1 VSERRAC
8 AVVGQPRATQRYEP
22 REPDDEKPLVRR
34 MKELSAEHPRYGYRR
49 VWALLR
55 AEKFRVNR
63 KRVHRLWRREGLRVP
78 RKQRKRRRLGNGG
91 NSCTRRKALHPDH
104 VWSYDFVMDQTS
116 DGRRLKLLP
125 VVDEF
130 TRECL
135 AIEVERHFTAA
146 DVVATLKYLFELRGA
161 PRFIRS
167 DNGPEFIADAVK
179 AWLERSGCGT
189 LYIEPGSPSRGSRLI
204 PLLWENAYVESF
216 NGKLEDELL
225 NREQFATLEEAKV
238 LVEDHR
244 LDHNHR
250 RPHSALGYLTPAA
263 FAASHTKK
271 AKKECREYTACGGG
285 TPLRK
290 TPRPSR
296 RCLLAGEQ
304 GSAGNSHSAW
314 YEEWGQV
321 RGGGGGGGGVRA
333 RNNSKNAVAPAVLL
347 FVFARAREHDDDY
360 DYDYVGYCSSI
371 EDSKARPSGLGPPDD
386 YRHHRR
392 RTELR

>member
-1 VSERRAC
+1 VTERLGVSERRAC
-8 AVVGQPRATQRYEP
+8 VVVGQPRGTQRYEP
-22 REPDDEKPLVRR
+22 KEAGDEKPLVKR

-78 RKQRKRRRLGNGG
+78 TRQRKRRSLGHGK
-91 NSCTRRKALHPDH
+91 NSCTRRKAGYPDH

-161 PRFIRS
+161 PAFIRS

-179 AWLERSGCGT
+179 AWLKDGGCGT
-189 LYIEPGSPSRGSRLI
+189 LYIEPGSP
-204 PLLWENAYVESF
+204 WENAYVESF

-225 NREQFATLEEAKV
+225 NREQFQTLKEAKV

-244 LDHNHR
+244 LDYNHR
-250 RPHSALGYLTPAA
+250 RPHSSLNYQTPAA
-263 FAASHTKK
+263 FAASYRKKK
-271 AKKECREYTACGGG
+271 AMKECRGYAACGQGVSPPED
-285 TPLRK
+285 TKTHSPL
-290 TPRPSR
+290 S
-296 RCLLAGEQ
+296 
-304 GSAGNSHSAW
+304 S
-314 YEEWGQV
+314 
-321 RGGGGGGGGVRA
+321 GGGA
-333 RNNSKNAVAPAVLL
+333 KI
-347 FVFARAREHDDDY
+347 
-360 DYDYVGYCSSI
+360 SSRL
-371 EDSKARPSGLGPPDD
+371 S
-386 YRHHRR
+386 
-392 RTELR
+392 